1 MSAPEPKV
9 AFVTGAGR
17 NIGRAI
23 ALAFAGEGLAVA
35 VNNRANRD
43 EGEAVVAEIERLGGT
58 AVHVPGDV
66 GVPSEAQAAIAS
78 AQDVLGPIDVLVN
91 NAAVRPHTNFVD
103 MTLEEWAWVLSVG
116 LTGAFVCT
124 QAVVGAMIERHGGCI
139 INVSGRDGFEGRVAR
154 AHGATV
160 KAGLHGLTKALAR
173 ELGPAGIR
181 VNTVVP
187 SLIDTTRPAEWY
199 PSWAD
204 DANLERIPV
213 RHLGRSEDIAQA
225 CVYLLRAGY
234 VTGQAIHVNGG
245 VMMI

>member
-1 MSAPEPKV
+1 MSVTEPKV

-23 ALAFAGEGLAVA
+23 ALAFAAEGLTVA

-58 AVHVPGDV
+58 AVYTPGDV
-66 GVPSEAQAAIAS
+66 GIPSEAQAAIAR
-78 AQDVLGPIDVLVN
+78 AQNVLGPIDVLVN
-91 NAAVRPHTNFVD
+91 NAAVRPHTDFVD
-103 MTLEEWAWVLSVG
+103 MTLEEWNWVLSVG

-124 QAVVGAMIERHGGCI
+124 QAVVASMIDRHSGCI

-187 SLIDTTRPAEWY
+187 SLIDTTRPAAWY
-199 PSWAD
+199 PNWAD
-204 DANLERIPV
+204 DANLERIPL
-213 RHLGRSEDIAQA
+213 RRLGQSEDIAQA
-225 CVYLLRAGY
+225 CVYLFRAGY
-234 VTGQAIHVNGG
+234 VTGQALHVNGG
-245 VMMI
+245 VMMP

>member
-1 MSAPEPKV
+1 MSGQAPRV

-23 ALAFAGEGLAVA
+23 AIAFARQGLAVA
-35 VNNRANRD
+35 VNNRQNVT
-43 EGEAVVAEIERLGGT
+43 EGKEVVQAIESLGGT
-58 AVHVPGDV
+58 AIHVPGDV
-66 GVPSEAQAAIAS
+66 GVPNEAEAAIVTATE
-78 AQDVLGPIDVLVN
+78 ALGPIDVLVN

-103 MTLEEWAWVLSVG
+103 MSLEEWQWVLSVG

-124 QAVVGAMIERHGGCI
+124 RAVVDSMIERHSGCI

-154 AHGATV
+154 AHGASV
-160 KAGLHGLTKALAR
+160 KAGLHGFTKALAR
-173 ELGPAGIR
+173 ELGPSGIR

-187 SLIDTTRPAEWY
+187 SLIDTTRPKEWY
-199 PSWAD
+199 PGWTD

-213 RHLGRSEDIAQA
+213 RHLGRSEDIADA
-225 CVYLLRAGY
+225 CVYLLGASY
-234 VTGQAIHVNGG
+234 VTGQALHVNGG